1 MTLAAAVIALVP
13 APVAGAAALS
23 GGAPPTA
30 RDGGAWQRVIVTGEP
45 GRLAD
50 VLRGIRGAGGR
61 IERVLPVVAG
71 ASASLPADRLPAV
84 LAAPGV
90 RGAGPD
96 LPGRLSARDASLGY
110 DVTGDD
116 GSLYAIAKIT
126 SATEAWRNGYTGA
139 GVDVALVDSGVA
151 PVRGLTSGNVINGPD
166 LSVESVNE
174 DLRYLDS
181 FGHGTHLAS
190 IIAGRDEKSRPKTY
204 ARSDSHL
211 FTGIAPDARLVS
223 VKVAAADGSCDVSQV
238 IAAIDWV
245 VQHARDD
252 GLDIRV
258 LNLAY
263 GTDST
268 QAAGIDP
275 LVYAVE
281 NAWLAGI
288 TVVVSSGNDGTQR
301 AELAHPAISPLV
313 VAVGADDPAG
323 TAGIGDDVVPA
334 FAQRGTAARHVD
346 VIAPG
351 VHVLG
356 LRVPNSAIDQAA
368 PGARVGDR
376 FFRGSGTSQAAAV
389 VSGLAAIYLS
399 RYPTATP
406 DQVKAALTGNAQVP
420 SSVRRLFT
428 GFGVPDIQKAVSR
441 RLPAATQQATGAT
454 GQGSLDLARG
464 GLHLDDGREVLTG
477 ERDIF
482 GRPWDGAVWAP
493 ASASRTAWSGGTW
506 NGSTWIG
513 TGWADASWTTS
524 WVAHAW
530 AGDSWSAHAWGA
542 HSWTAHAWA
551 GQAWSAHS
559 WTDSRWGDASWNGSA
574 WGSYAWS

>member
-1 MTLAAAVIALVP
+1 MAEDGPAEIALAEHGVTVNALAKDDLRVIEVHAAQKAEADQFP
-13 APVAGAAALS
+13 EARDGRLVGILGDQVETGCKEMRGVETDAHARRVVDPLNDRSQFLEAGAEAAALS

-263 GTDST
+263 GADSPR
-268 QAAGIDP
+268 P
-275 LVYAVE
+275 LDRTCLLR
-281 NAWLAGI
+281 WKPGWP
-288 TVVVSSGNDGTQR
+288 VSPCCRVSGTTAPSGLNWRIRRQ
-301 AELAHPAISPLV
+301 PV

-334 FAQRGTAARHVD
+334 FAQRGIMARHVD

-351 VHVLG
+351 ATLG
-356 LRVPNSAIDQAA
+356 LGVDSADRPRQL
-368 PGARVGDR
+368 PGAGRRPVL
-376 FFRGSGTSQAAAV
+376 RGSDVGCGG
-389 VSGLAAIYLS
+389 GLARGDLPV

-406 DQVKAALTGNAQVP
+406 DQVKAARWARPGPVP
-420 SSVRRLFT
+420 QAVHRLR
-428 GFGVPDIQKAVSR
+428 GPDIQKAVSR
-441 RLPAATQQATGAT
+441 RPPPPPSRRWCPGQA
-454 GQGSLDLARG
+454 LDLAG
-464 GLHLDDGREVLTG
+464 
-477 ERDIF
+477 
-482 GRPWDGAVWAP
+482 P
-493 ASASRTAWSGGTW
+493 A
-506 NGSTWIG
+506 
-513 TGWADASWTTS
+513 
-524 WVAHAW
+524 
-530 AGDSWSAHAWGA
+530 
-542 HSWTAHAWA
+542 
-551 GQAWSAHS
+551 
-559 WTDSRWGDASWNGSA
+559 
-574 WGSYAWS
+574 